1 MFSEQ
6 FPFITDGIVKDA
18 EDPQQNGRIKIWCP
32 ALDGETYEAEL
43 LPWAEYATPF
53 GGVTN
58 DFSAGRNKTET
69 SGPVSYGF
77 WALPKVGAQVLV
89 FLLNGDPNRR
99 FYFASVFGLH
109 RNRSIPAGRNK
120 NPNENPPPQGPFSD
134 TYEPLQPAYDNLRTA
149 FQNKVSSPQAKSR
162 GAFERQV
169 AQDVTEKDGT
179 DGYAPNPVDGKYLDS
194 QSFCFVT
201 PGHHVFLMDDAP
213 DNCRIRLKTCEG
225 NQVII
230 DDTNER
236 IYISTAKGKS
246 WVELDEDGHVHVFG
260 SQSLSMRAGKDVN
273 IFADKN
279 VNIEAGNDVNIKA
292 VKGGIKASATNDIG
306 LRSSSGSIY
315 NTACN
320 EYHICVTNG
329 FFLEAKEIN
338 NFSETSILNTADGG
352 SIDLKSSSGLNM
364 GSGDGSF
371 VNLGDGNF
379 KVKAN
384 SVEMD
389 GGNSF
394 TYGAKVI
401 NTKSSGGSGSSYSP
415 FSSASPANESSNA
428 SCAVDAESPSVVP
441 GHEPWPRPA
450 SAKPRNKYWSE

>member
-1 MFSEQ
+1 MFNE
-6 FPFITDGIVKDA
+6 FPFITDGIVK
-18 EDPQQNGRIKIWCP
+18 ETNDPQQNGRIKIWCP
-32 ALDGETYEAEL
+32 ALDGENIDIDF
-43 LPWAEYATPF
+43 LPWAEYASPF

-58 DFSAGRNKTET
+58 DFSAGRNKTPT

-77 WALPKVGAQVLV
+77 WALPKIGAQVLV

-120 NPNENPPPQGPFSD
+120 NPNESPVPIGPFSD